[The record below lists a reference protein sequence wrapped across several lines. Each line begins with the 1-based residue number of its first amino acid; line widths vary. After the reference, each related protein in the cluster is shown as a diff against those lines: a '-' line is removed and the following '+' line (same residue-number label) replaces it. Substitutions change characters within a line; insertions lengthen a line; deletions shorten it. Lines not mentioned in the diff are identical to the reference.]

1 MQPTVNSPLS
11 ILIVDPDAAVGDTI
25 GELLEGDRYAV
36 ERASTLAEAR
46 QQLSSRAF
54 SVVLVDGRLE
64 DSIRPEVG
72 PAAVIPMLAD
82 SSGED
87 SLDRG
92 NVVLLKPFGEGDLL
106 NAIERA
112 VRRLAVEQGPDAASQ
127 RVG

>member
-1 MQPTVNSPLS
+1 MNSPVS

-64 DSIRPEVG
+64 DSIRQETG
-72 PAAVIPMLAD
+72 GAAVIPMLAD
-82 SSGED
+82 SNGED
-87 SLDRG
+87 SLDRA
-92 NVVLLKPFGEGDLL
+92 NAVLLKPFGEGDLL